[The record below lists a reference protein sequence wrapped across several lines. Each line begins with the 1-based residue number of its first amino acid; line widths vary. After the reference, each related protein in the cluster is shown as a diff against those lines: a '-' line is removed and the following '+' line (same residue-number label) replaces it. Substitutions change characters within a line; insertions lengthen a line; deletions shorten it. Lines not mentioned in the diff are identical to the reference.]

1 MEKENHEDD
10 GEGLPPEL
18 NQIKEQ
24 IEKERFLHIKRK
36 FELRYIPSVAT
47 HASHHQ
53 SFDLNQPAAE
63 DDNGGDNKSLLSRMQ
78 NPLRH
83 FSASS
88 DYNSYEDQGY
98 VLDEDQDYALEED
111 VPLFLDE
118 DVPLLPS
125 VKLPIVEKLPRSITW
140 VFTKSSQLMA
150 ESDSVI
156 GKRQIYYLNGEA
168 LELSSEE
175 DEEDEEEDEEEIKKE
190 KCEFSEDVD
199 RFIWTVGQDYGLDD
213 LVVRRALAK
222 YLEVDVSDILERYNE
237 LKLKNDGTAGE
248 ASDLTSKTITTAFQ
262 DFADRRHCRRCM
274 IFDCHMHEKYEPES
288 RSSEDKSSLFEDED
302 RQPCSE
308 HCYLKVRS
316 VTEADH
322 VMDNDN
328 SISNKIV
335 VSDPNNTMWTPVEK
349 DLYLKGIEIFGRN
362 SCDVALNIL
371 RGLKT
376 CLEIYNYMREQ
387 DQCTMSLDLN
397 KTTQRHNQVT
407 KKVSRKSSRSVRK
420 KSRLRKYARYPPA
433 LKKTT
438 SGEAKFYK
446 HYTPCTCKSK
456 CGQQCPCLTHE
467 NCCEKYCGCSKDC
480 NNRFGGCNCAIGQ
493 CTNRQC
499 PCFAANR
506 ECDPDLC
513 RSCPLSCGDGTL
525 GETPV
530 QIQCKNMQ
538 FLLQTNKKILIGKS
552 DVHGWGAFTWDS
564 LKKNEYLGEYTGE
577 LITHDEANERGRI
590 EDRIGSSYL
599 FTLNDQLEI
608 DARRKGNEFKF
619 LNHSARPNCYAK
631 LMIVR
636 GDQRI
641 GLFAERAIEEG
652 EELFFD
658 YCYGPEH
665 ADWSRGREP
674 RKTGASKRSKEARPA
689 R

>member
-1 MEKENHEDD
+1 EEEKKRRGEWLMEKDNHEDD
-10 GEGLPPEL
+10 GEDLPPEI

-24 IEKERFLHIKRK
+24 IEEERFLHIKK
-36 FELRYIPSVAT
+36 TFELRCIPSVAA

-53 SFDLNQPAAE
+53 SFDLNQPLAE
-63 DDNGGDNKSLLSRMQ
+63 DDNEGDNKTLLSRMQ
-78 NPLRH
+78 NPLHH
-83 FSASS
+83 FSALS
-88 DYNSYEDQGY
+88 DSDTYEDQGC
-98 VLDEDQDYALEED
+98 VFNKEA
-111 VPLFLDE
+111 PLF
-118 DVPLLPS
+118 PS
-125 VKLPIVEKLPRSITW
+125 VNLPVVEQLPRSLTW
-140 VFTKSSQLMA
+140 VFIKSSQLMA

-175 DEEDEEEDEEEIKKE
+175 DEEDEEEDEEETKKE
-190 KCEFSEDVD
+190 KCEFSKDVD

-213 LVVRRALAK
+213 LVVQRALAK
-222 YLEVDVSDILERYNE
+222 FLEVEVSDILERYNE
-237 LKLKNDGTAGE
+237 LKLKNDETVGE

-262 DFADRRHCRRCM
+262 DFADRRHCRRCL
-274 IFDCHMHEKYEPES
+274 IFDCHMHEKFEPEF
-288 RSSEDKSSLFEDED
+288 RPTEDKSGLFENED

-322 VMDNDN
+322 AVDNDN
-328 SISNKIV
+328 SISNKNV
-335 VSDPNNTMWTPVEK
+335 VSDPNTTMWTPVEK
-349 DLYLKGIEIFGRN
+349 DLYLKGVQIFGRN
-362 SCDVALNIL
+362 SCAITLNIH

-376 CLEIYNYMREQ
+376 CLEVYNYMLEQ

-397 KTTQRHNQVT
+397 KTRKTKNQVN
-407 KKVSRKSSRSVRK
+407 KKVSRKGTRSVRK
-420 KSRLRKYARYPPA
+420 KSRLRKYARCPPA

-438 SGEAKFYK
+438 NGEAKFYK

-456 CGQQCPCLTHE
+456 CGDQCPCLTNE
-467 NCCEKYCGCSKDC
+467 NCCEKYCGCPKDC

-513 RSCPLSCGDGTL
+513 RSCPLSCGDGSL
-525 GETPV
+525 GEASE

-538 FLLQTNKKILIGKS
+538 FLLKKNKKILIGKS
-552 DVHGWGAFTWDS
+552 NVHGWGAFTPDS
-564 LKKNEYLGEYTGE
+564 LKKNEFLGEYTGE
-577 LITHDEANERGRI
+577 LITHDEANERGRV
-590 EDRIGSSYL
+590 EDRINSSYL

-608 DARRKGNEFKF
+608 DARRYGNKFKF

-641 GLFAERAIEEG
+641 GLFAERAIEQN

-665 ADWSRGREP
+665 AVWSRGRQP
-674 RKTGASKRSKEARPA
+674 RKTGASKRSKQSRPS

>member
-1 MEKENHEDD
+1 MEKDNHEDD
-10 GEGLPPEL
+10 GEDLPPEI

-24 IEKERFLHIKRK
+24 IEEERFLHIKK
-36 FELRYIPSVAT
+36 TFELRCIPSVAA

-53 SFDLNQPAAE
+53 SFDLNQPLAE
-63 DDNGGDNKSLLSRMQ
+63 DDNEGDNKTLLSRMQ
-78 NPLRH
+78 NPLHH
-83 FSASS
+83 FSALS
-88 DYNSYEDQGY
+88 DSDTYEDQRC
-98 VLDEDQDYALEED
+98 VFNKEA
-111 VPLFLDE
+111 PLF
-118 DVPLLPS
+118 PS
-125 VKLPIVEKLPRSITW
+125 VNLPVVEQLPRSLTW
-140 VFTKSSQLMA
+140 VFIKSSQLMA

-175 DEEDEEEDEEEIKKE
+175 DEEDEEEDEEETKKE
-190 KCEFSEDVD
+190 KCEFSKDVD

-213 LVVRRALAK
+213 LVVQRALAK
-222 YLEVDVSDILERYNE
+222 FLEVEVSDILERYNE
-237 LKLKNDGTAGE
+237 LKLKNDETVGE
-248 ASDLTSKTITTAFQ
+248 ASDMTSKTITTAFQ
-262 DFADRRHCRRCM
+262 DFADRRRHCRRCL
-274 IFDCHMHEKYEPES
+274 IFDCHMHEKFEPEF
-288 RSSEDKSSLFEDED
+288 RPTEDKSGLFENED
-302 RQPCSE
+302 REPCSE

-322 VMDNDN
+322 AVDNDH
-328 SISNKIV
+328 SISNKNV
-335 VSDPNNTMWTPVEK
+335 VSDPNTTMWTPVEK
-349 DLYLKGIEIFGRN
+349 DLYLKGVQIFGRN
-362 SCDVALNIL
+362 SCVITLNIL

-376 CLEIYNYMREQ
+376 CLEVYNYMLEQ
-387 DQCTMSLDLN
+387 DQCTMSLVLH
-397 KTTQRHNQVT
+397 KTTKTKNQVN
-407 KKVSRKSSRSVRK
+407 KKVSRKGTRSVRK

-438 SGEAKFYK
+438 NGEAKFYK

-456 CGQQCPCLTHE
+456 CGYQCPCLTNE
-467 NCCEKYCGCSKDC
+467 NCCEKYCGCPKDC

-513 RSCPLSCGDGTL
+513 RSCPLSCGDGSL
-525 GETPV
+525 GEPSE
-530 QIQCKNMQ
+530 QIQCKNMH
-538 FLLQTNKKILIGKS
+538 FLLNKNKKILIGKS
-552 DVHGWGAFTWDS
+552 NVHGWGAFTPDS
-564 LKKNEYLGEYTGE
+564 LKKNEFLGEYTGE
-577 LITHDEANERGRI
+577 LITHEEANERGRV

-608 DARRKGNEFKF
+608 DARRYGNKFKF

-641 GLFAERAIEEG
+641 GLFAERAIEQN

-674 RKTGASKRSKEARPA
+674 RKTGASKRSKEARPT